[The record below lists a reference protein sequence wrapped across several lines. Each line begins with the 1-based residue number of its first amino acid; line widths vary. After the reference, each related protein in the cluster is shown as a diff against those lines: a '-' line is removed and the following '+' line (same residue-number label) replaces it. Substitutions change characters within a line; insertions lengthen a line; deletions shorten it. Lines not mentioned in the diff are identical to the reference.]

1 MAQSRTKLSIMAR
14 ATPSAQRRAAAIER
28 RWEQAQDSLVLQA
41 ADLSLGTL
49 RQMIDSKQIDIAPR
63 YQRRERWNTQRQSS
77 LIESFLLNIPVPPIY
92 LSEDRIGKFSVIDG
106 KQRLT
111 AIHRFL
117 SGGLRLQDL
126 ATFSELEGLVVTE
139 LPAGVTG
146 NLEVRPLRAVTLLR
160 QSNPDLKYEVFT
172 RLNRNGQ
179 PLDPQEIRNVLFRG
193 PLNDLIYRLSTA
205 PFLHQQLK
213 IDNESSER
221 YKKME
226 DVEVV
231 LRFLTLRDQWEKFS
245 GDYRRSMDTY
255 MGRHQSDTSRD
266 LDDLAARFNLSLAR
280 CERLWGSHAFKRPD
294 GPGWRDQFLAGLYDA
309 EMLAC
314 DALTPAEANSLAKKK
329 QTVLKATRDLFSESD
344 FESAVRQATN
354 TPQRVRLRVRR
365 MAQMLK
371 HLA

>member
-1 MAQSRTKLSIMAR
+1 MASRTAPGTAR
-14 ATPSAQRRAAAIER
+14 TAAIER
-28 RWEQAQDSLVLQA
+28 RWEEAQDSLVLQA

-63 YQRRERWNTQRQSS
+63 YQRRERWDTARQSS
-77 LIESFLLNIPVPPIY
+77 LIESFLLNVPVPPIY
-92 LSEDRIGKFSVIDG
+92 LSEERIGRFSVIDG

-117 SGGLRLQDL
+117 SGHLRLQDL
-126 ATFSELEGLVVTE
+126 ATFVELEGLSLKD
-139 LPAGVTG
+139 LPSGVTG

-193 PLNDLIYRLSTA
+193 PLNDLVFTLSTS
-205 PFLHQQLK
+205 PFLHQQMK
-213 IDNESSER
+213 ITNESSER

-226 DVEVV
+226 DVEMV
-231 LRFLTLRDQWEKFS
+231 LRFLTLRDEWQSFS
-245 GDYRRSMDTY
+245 GDYRRSMDRY
-255 MGRHQSDTSRD
+255 MSRHQTPSKQA
-266 LDDLAARFNLSLAR
+266 LDDLADHFNTSLRR
-280 CERLWGSHAFKRPD
+280 CDRLWGSHAFKRPD

-314 DALTPAEANSLAKKK
+314 DALTAAEANSLAKKQK
-329 QTVLKATRDLFSESD
+329 AVLAATRKLFSETD
-344 FESAVRQATN
+344 FEAAVRQATN

-365 MAQMLK
+365 MTQMLK
-371 HLA
+371 QLS